1 MTPHGHLAPGAVP
14 GLCALALALAPAS
27 GAPPAPAQAV
37 QWRLDY
43 GAARREA
50 AAHKRPLVLVFSAE
64 SCPWCRQ
71 MERTTLRDPEVVG
84 ALNRRSVPVK
94 VAADDAHNGPLV
106 SGLGLQGLPAV
117 VLVAP
122 GGQVL
127 AIREGFLDAASFLAL
142 LDRAPALGAGPGR
155 GARAARGPREAPDGP
170 PGRRPGG
177 EMLVAQAAVT
187 YRGPRGPGR

>member
-1 MTPHGHLAPGAVP
+1 MTSHGHLAPGAVP
-14 GLCALALALAPAS
+14 GLFALALALAS
-27 GAPPAPAQAV
+27 GAPPASAQAV
-37 QWRLDY
+37 QWRPDY

-50 AAHKRPLVLVFSAE
+50 AEHKQPLVLVFSAE
-64 SCPWCRQ
+64 YCTWCQQ

-84 ALNRRSVPVK
+84 VLNRRFVPVK
-94 VAADDAHNGPLV
+94 VAADDARNGSLV

-127 AIREGFLDAASFLAL
+127 ATREGYLDAAGFLAL
-142 LDRAPALGAGPGR
+142 LNRALALGAGPGR
-155 GARAARGPREAPDGP
+155 GVLAAQSPREAPDGP

-177 EMLVAQAAVT
+177 
-187 YRGPRGPGR
+187 

>member
-1 MTPHGHLAPGAVP
+1 MTSHGHLAPGAVP
-14 GLCALALALAPAS
+14 GLFALALALALAP
-27 GAPPAPAQAV
+27 GAPPASAQAV
-37 QWRLDY
+37 QWRPDY

-50 AAHKRPLVLVFSAE
+50 AAHKRLLVLVFSAE

-84 ALNRRSVPVK
+84 VLNRRFVPVK
-94 VAADDAHNGPLV
+94 VAADDARNGSLV

-127 AIREGFLDAASFLAL
+127 ATREGYLDAAGFLAL
-142 LDRAPALGAGPGR
+142 LDRALAHLAEKAPGR
-155 GARAARGPREAPDGP
+155 IWHGYHVSAVDDTKVHRSGDHVWGTCTFHESAP
-170 PGRRPGG
+170 
-177 EMLVAQAAVT
+177 
-187 YRGPRGPGR
+187 

>member
-1 MTPHGHLAPGAVP
+1 MSRFGASRVVFRQRFPTPGAVP
-14 GLCALALALAPAS
+14 GLWALALALAS
-27 GAPPAPAQAV
+27 GAPPAAAQAV
-37 QWRLDY
+37 QWRPDY

-50 AAHKRPLVLVFSAE
+50 AAHQRPLVLVFSAA

-84 ALNRRSVPVK
+84 VLNRRFVPVQ
-94 VAADDAHNGPLV
+94 VAADDARNGYLV
-106 SGLGLQGLPAV
+106 SGLGLRGLPAV

-127 AIREGFLDAASFLAL
+127 TTREGFLDAAGFLAL
-142 LDRAPALGAGPGR
+142 LDRAPARGAGLER
-155 GARAARGPREAPDGP
+155 GALAARGPRAARDGP

-177 EMLVAQAAVT
+177 
-187 YRGPRGPGR
+187 

>member
-1 MTPHGHLAPGAVP
+1 MTSHGHLTPGAVP

-84 ALNRRSVPVK
+84 VLNRRSVPVK
-94 VAADDAHNGPLV
+94 VAADDARNGPLV
-106 SGLGLQGLPAV
+106 SGLGLRGLPAV

-127 AIREGFLDAASFLAL
+127 ATREGFLDAAGFLAL
-142 LDRAPALGAGPGR
+142 LDRAPALGAGPGW
-155 GARAARGPREAPDGP
+155 GALASRGPREAPDGP

-177 EMLVAQAAVT
+177 SMLVSHAAVA